1 MFNTNLELLAP
12 AGKWEVL
19 QSVAQA
25 GADAVYA
32 GGKRFNMRMLRPDFN
47 FSDLELRQ
55 AVDHLHEQNKRLYI
69 TVNNL
74 YYDDE
79 LAELQDYLYYLQEIK
94 ADGLII
100 QDLAVAEIHGK
111 LGLTIPMHA
120 SVQMGIGT
128 SSAVNFLESL
138 GFSRVILSKN
148 LSLHEIEDIHQ
159 HSSLGLEFF
168 AHGDMC
174 ISHTGQCVFSSLI
187 AGKSANRGRCIKPC
201 RWKYELGLGDSLLS
215 PGYYLAHNDLC
226 LYPHLLELVRAGVQS
241 FKIEGRMRDSNY
253 LTVVIKAYREAL
265 DKIIQIQDH
274 YQTDVDA
281 LQTLHEN
288 RVRDF
293 NSAGLLG
300 PIEIDCLGVDGS
312 REPYFPTAPVEV
324 VSLGS
329 LDFEPQAY
337 KAETIPQLIVKVS
350 DIEALKRLKDQPIGY
365 FILGLGKMQP
375 GNWGWSWHEL
385 VAAMEYCQEQGLEYV
400 VETPRIVMQQDLERI
415 KSQLDRLVH
424 YNWQAVMVN
433 DLGTLQEG
441 QTRGYTLY
449 GGAGLNI
456 CNKQAGQLFNDQ
468 GLHRFTA
475 SGEASFAD
483 LLALLDVDLLVD
495 VVVHGPQCALITDFC
510 LIKAAAG
517 DTQRPCPVLCQDD
530 KAFLRDELGQHYEIR
545 SDEQC
550 RNHIFLPKQLNLYN
564 FLPILTKA
572 NANGLRIEGQYMSDR
587 ELYEVVSIYQEGLQQ
602 LSSGQWNPEPYE
614 RLLIQYPEAITSGW
628 FAGGYREGGA

>member
-1 MFNTNLELLAP
+1 MYNTNLELLAP

-47 FSDLELRQ
+47 FSEQELRQ
-55 AVDHLHEQNKRLYI
+55 AADYLHEQNKRLYV

-74 YYDDE
+74 YYEDE
-79 LAELQDYLYYLQEIK
+79 LAELQDYLYYLQEIEV
-94 ADGLII
+94 DGLII

-128 SSAVNFLESL
+128 SSAVKFLESL

-148 LSLHEIEDIHQ
+148 LSLHEIKDIHQ
-159 HSSLGLEFF
+159 HSNLGLEFF

-174 ISHTGQCVFSSLI
+174 ISHTGQCLFSSLI
-187 AGKSANRGRCIKPC
+187 AGKSANRGRCLKPC
-201 RWKYELGLGDSLLS
+201 RWKYELELGDCQLL

-226 LYPHLLELVRAGVQS
+226 LYPHLLELVQAGVAS
-241 FKIEGRMRDSNY
+241 FKIEGRMRDSSY
-253 LTVVIKAYREAL
+253 LTVLIKAYREAL
-265 DKIIQIQDH
+265 DRIIQLQDE
-274 YQTDVDA
+274 YKTDGYA
-281 LQTLHEN
+281 LQNLHEN
-288 RVRDF
+288 RIRDF
-293 NSAGLLG
+293 NSAGLWG
-300 PIEIDCLGVDGS
+300 PIEIDCIGVDGS

-324 VSLGS
+324 ISLQS
-329 LDFEPQAY
+329 HDFEPQAY
-337 KAETIPQLIVKVS
+337 KAATIPQLIVKVS
-350 DIEALKRLKDQPIGY
+350 NLEALKRLKDQSIGY
-365 FILGLGKMQP
+365 FVLGLEKMRP

-400 VETPRIVMQQDLERI
+400 VETPRIVMQQDLERV
-415 KSQLDRLVH
+415 KTQLDRLGS
-424 YNWQAVMVN
+424 YAWQAVMVN
-433 DLGTLQEG
+433 DLGSWQEG
-441 QTRGYTLY
+441 RLRGYTLY

-456 CNKQAGQLFNDQ
+456 CNSRGGQLVTDQ
-468 GLHRFTA
+468 GLSRFTA
-475 SGEASFAD
+475 TGETSFAD
-483 LLALLDVDLLVD
+483 LLALLDAGLLVD
-495 VVVHGPQCALITDFC
+495 VVVHGSQCALITDLC

-517 DTQRPCPVLCQDD
+517 NTEQPCPVFCQDER
-530 KAFLRDELGQHYEIR
+530 AFLRDELGQHYEIR

-550 RNHIFLPKQLNLYN
+550 RNHVFLPQQLSLYN

-572 NANGLRIEGQYMSDR
+572 KANGLRIEGQYMPDR

-602 LSSGQWNPEPYE
+602 LSVGQWNSEPYE
-614 RLLIQYPEAITSGW
+614 RLLRLYPEAITSGW
-628 FAGGYREGGA
+628 FANRDSF